1 MNCDLNGGKSL
12 RACMVSFYYAPEY
25 SGSAIQ
31 AGNLCRYLNRM
42 GVETIVV
49 TAMLSSRLPR
59 EEMDGIKVFR
69 LKVLK
74 SKDFQIPSFWLALC
88 WFLFRKRKD
97 FDVIHAHGTLQH
109 GPVGIIGRLL
119 GKPTFLKVAM
129 ANSDIA
135 FHRHGR
141 IWGRVNKFFF
151 LRFDRY
157 IATSEQIR
165 QEYLSKG
172 LPPEVIV
179 RIPNGVDTDRF
190 RPCGSSQEKED
201 LKKGFGFPAGPL
213 IMFCGVIIPRK
224 NVELIVRVFCHIHSE
239 HPTAHLALVGPW
251 PVEDETNPGGYMGNL
266 RRLLRE
272 AGLQD
277 HVTFTGYRECVDLY
291 LRAADVFFFPSK
303 QEGMPNVLLEA
314 MSCGLP
320 CIVSRI
326 SGTEDLID
334 DGVNGM
340 SLDPESVEEFA
351 GALSAI
357 LGNPGLR
364 HQLGNNARTSI
375 MEQFALSRTAR
386 RITSLYL
393 LSLSGKRPTERT

>member
-1 MNCDLNGGKSL
+1 
-12 RACMVSFYYAPEY
+12 MVSFYYAPEY

-49 TAMLSSRLPR
+49 AAMLSNRLP
-59 EEMDGIKVFR
+59 EEAMDGIKVFR

-74 SKDFQIPSFWLALC
+74 SQDYQILSFWLTLC

-109 GPVGIIGRLL
+109 GPVGCIGRLL

-151 LRFDRY
+151 MRFDRY

-165 QEYLSKG
+165 QEYLAKG
-172 LPPEVIV
+172 LPPDVIV
-179 RIPNGVDTDRF
+179 KIPNGVDTERF
-190 RPCGSSQEKED
+190 RPCGSSREKGD
-201 LKKGFGFPAGPL
+201 LKKSFGFPVGPL

-224 NVELIVRVFCHIHSE
+224 NVELIVRVFCEIHKD
-239 HPTAHLALVGPW
+239 HPTTHLALVGPW
-251 PVEDETNPGGYMGNL
+251 PKEDESNPGGYTGNL
-266 RRLLRE
+266 HRLLRE

-277 HVTFTGYRECVDLY
+277 HVTFTGYRECIDRY

-326 SGTEDLID
+326 SGTEDLIEN
-334 DGVNGM
+334 GVNGM
-340 SLDPESVEEFA
+340 LLDPESIEEFA
-351 GALSAI
+351 GALKMI
-357 LGNPGLR
+357 LGNPSLQL
-364 HQLGNNARTSI
+364 QLGNNARASI
-375 MEQFALSRTAR
+375 MEQFALCHTAK

-393 LSLSGKRPTERT
+393 HSLSGKGPSERR